1 MRYVAGLFAII
12 SLAFTP
18 TSSVT
23 YSDVRGSAEGDNI
36 VIQWS
41 TSQEDGVKAFVVEK
55 SSQVDNQFYP
65 IGTVNPTGSGSVY
78 QFTDKGIYKTT
89 SSSIFIY
96 MVRADGFDGSSTYSA
111 QITVPFT
118 YQSSISGVAKRT
130 WGSIKAMFR

>member
-65 IGTVNPTGSGSVY
+65 IGTVNPTGAGSV
-78 QFTDKGIYKTT
+78 
-89 SSSIFIY
+89 
-96 MVRADGFDGSSTYSA
+96 
-111 QITVPFT
+111 
-118 YQSSISGVAKRT
+118 
-130 WGSIKAMFR
+130 